1 MPRTASLPPLAW
13 LGITLALLPFPVK
26 RAMLLGELEVLHW
39 LAWDYGI
46 RFIMLAGV
54 ILVYESGAMRP
65 PPPRASWLKS
75 VLVFAVAL
83 AVVFAAIMAERIFGY
98 LLPSYFEYFTAP
110 VIHNLNLLA
119 FDLTAG
125 ILLVVISEEFVY
137 RRLVFSLLERFGF
150 RKIFVL
156 LSSSVLFALIH
167 ITSGLASAIFAFCY
181 GFIFG
186 FAYYWTGRLSI
197 CIALHYFVDFL
208 IFGLNASNKGVFGPA
223 ASS

>member
-1 MPRTASLPPLAW
+1 
-13 LGITLALLPFPVK
+13 
-26 RAMLLGELEVLHW
+26 MLLGEPEVLHW

-46 RFIMLAGV
+46 RFIMLVGV

-65 PPPRASWLKS
+65 APPRASWLKS

-83 AVVFAAIMAERIFGY
+83 AVAFAAVTAERIFGD

-125 ILLVVISEEFVY
+125 ILLVATSEELVF
-137 RRLVFSLLERFGF
+137 RRLVFSLLEQFGF
-150 RKIFVL
+150 RKVLVL

-167 ITSGLASAIFAFCY
+167 ITSGLASVIFAFCY

-186 FAYYWTGRLSI
+186 LAYYLTGRLSV
-197 CIALHYFVDFL
+197 CVALHYFVDFL
-208 IFGLNASNKGVFGPA
+208 IFGLNAFNKGVFGPA
-223 ASS
+223 TSS